1 MKMKKT
7 TLKMRTVTLTLMA
20 MKLVALTLMLMA
32 MKLVAPTLTL
42 METMKTPV
50 LVPLLLP

>member
-7 TLKMRTVTLTLMA
+7 TLKMRTVTLT
-20 MKLVALTLMLMA
+20 LMA